1 MLFFSQ
7 IKIGPRVFAVIAL
20 LSLVAAGVGF
30 TGIRAL
36 DRYEVQSKRM
46 ETLAKRA
53 NLLERVDKL
62 VYAVVMDSRGIY
74 MSRDFAEAK
83 RFGTPLVR
91 NLDQLRTT
99 MGEIETLL
107 EPDQRTAFDEFKTV
121 VNQFITFRTEL
132 VRLGTEVEVAKGREY
147 GDNDAN
153 RSNRQALNQRLDAAA
168 KRNFE
173 QVVALNQ
180 ELTHFY
186 EVQRPTMIIGMIAG
200 VIVAVFLGIYVV
212 LATIT
217 RPITKINTVMG
228 RLASGDMTVRI
239 EGAERGDE
247 IGGMAKA
254 VQVFKDNMVARE
266 EAEAQIAAQRQEAER
281 IRNEN
286 DARDRAAAAE
296 IAALCG
302 KIAAGDL
309 SDRLGEQGKEGFYLA
324 VSQQLNQL
332 TATLQ
337 DMAGELAGVMGAMAE
352 GDLTRAVQG
361 QYQGVFGQ
369 LKESANGTGARLRD
383 FAGRLSL
390 TAQTVRSASNEIS
403 TGSQDLAQRTESQ
416 AAAIEETA
424 ASMHE
429 ITTTVKLNAEN
440 AQAANQL
447 SQVARD
453 TAEKGG
459 AITQQAVAAVSRIE
473 DSARRIGDIMSL
485 IDEIAFQTNL
495 LALNASVEA
504 ARAGESGKGFAVV
517 AQEVRNLAQRSATA
531 SKDIKALINESNAQ
545 VKSGATLVNQTGTGL
560 TEIVTAVKKVSDIV
574 AEIAAASREQAT
586 GLDQINTAVGQMDE
600 MTQRNSALV
609 EETTAAAQSLAGQ
622 ANELAQ
628 LVTFFKIGEGGR
640 AAAPAAVRSVPA
652 SVPRSAPAKPPAA
665 SARPAPLKP
674 ALADGDG
681 WNEF

>member
-1 MLFFSQ
+1 
-7 IKIGPRVFAVIAL
+7 
-20 LSLVAAGVGF
+20 
-30 TGIRAL
+30 
-36 DRYEVQSKRM
+36 
-46 ETLAKRA
+46 
-53 NLLERVDKL
+53 
-62 VYAVVMDSRGIY
+62 MDSRGIY

-91 NLDQLRTT
+91 NLGQLRAT

-107 EPDQRTAFDEFKTV
+107 EPDQRGAFEEFKTV

-153 RSNRQALNQRLDAAA
+153 RSNRQALNQRLEAAA
-168 KRNFE
+168 KRNFD
-173 QVVALNQ
+173 QVTALNV

-217 RPITKINTVMG
+217 RPITKINSVMG
-228 RLASGDMTVRI
+228 QLASGDLSVRI

-266 EAEAQIAAQRQEAER
+266 EAEAQIARQRQEAER

-337 DMAGELAGVMGAMAE
+337 DMAGELAAVMSAMAE
-352 GDLTRAVQG
+352 GDLTRTVAG
-361 QYQGVFGQ
+361 HYQGVFGQ
-369 LKESANGTGARLRD
+369 LKDSANGTGARLRD

-429 ITTTVKLNAEN
+429 ITTTVKQNAEN

-447 SQVARD
+447 SQAARD

-517 AQEVRNLAQRSATA
+517 AQEVRNLAQRSASA

-545 VKSGATLVNQTGTGL
+545 VKSGATLVNQTGTSL

-586 GLDQINTAVGQMDE
+586 GLDQINTAVASMDE

-628 LVTFFKIGEGGR
+628 LVTFFKIGEAGS
-640 AAAPAAVRSVPA
+640 AAAPPTIRSVPA
-652 SVPRSAPAKPPAA
+652 SNQAKPA
-665 SARPAPLKP
+665 ARPPAPKPSLKP
-674 ALADGDG
+674 ALAEGG